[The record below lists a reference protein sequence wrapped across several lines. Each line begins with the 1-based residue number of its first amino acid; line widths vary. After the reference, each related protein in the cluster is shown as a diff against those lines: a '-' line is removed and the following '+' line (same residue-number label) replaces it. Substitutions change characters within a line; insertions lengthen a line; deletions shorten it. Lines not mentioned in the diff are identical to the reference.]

1 MIKLKPRTRI
11 ILLSVI
17 SILIVVTIVLG
28 VTYSFMQANIDS
40 SSVTEVSLSSCAN
53 ITLIDSGESI
63 DLNNS
68 YPMSRDRA
76 LQTIPYTFT
85 VTSTCPNSLG
95 FNIYVAPLNS
105 NTLDASNIH
114 YIITEH
120 NNIKNILN
128 EGILSEATNGLNDFQ
143 DYELNELNNG
153 INGTYGSIYKIYS
166 NGLHDSDLTYDLYL
180 YIDESVTNETMGQT
194 FNAGIAVKTFDY
206 NFPTINSV
214 TTSDITDSSVT
225 VTVDATAGDNSI
237 SNYYFSIDGRTYI
250 NNGNNNAYTFTDLE
264 AETEYNISVYV
275 TDTLN
280 YNSQNYNL
288 NATTEASS
296 ELALDISLGNIV
308 INEGS
313 SSNTLYVSGGGLSE
327 QVEIDNTLPIIITG
341 STEEYGIEV
350 YGGTSNITLNN
361 ASIKTSHP
369 CEDGGMCGPI
379 LLENDAVV
387 NLTIEGENDIEASV
401 TGQIYRNS
409 VGIYVPS
416 SSTLVIGGDGIL
428 NVKGGSSGI
437 GSNFDGSAGS
447 IIINSGTI
455 KAKGDGRGVGIGGY
469 GLVLVEINGGNVTAI
484 GGNVNSTNNGGG
496 AGIGGT
502 VDAFI
507 TGEIRINGG
516 TVYAQGGMLAAG
528 IGGGGMDLTYCGT
541 QSTAPNIYISDS
553 ANVTAIA
560 GGLFDIDFDTPA
572 ENIGNGGFSC

>member
-1 MIKLKPRTRI
+1 MKPRTRI

-85 VTSTCPNSLG
+85 VTSTCPNRLG

-128 EGILSEATNGLNDFQ
+128 EGILSETTNGLNDFQ

-180 YIDESVTNETMGQT
+180 YIDESATNETMGQT

-250 NNGNNNAYTFTDLE
+250 NNGNNNVYTFTDLE

-296 ELALDISLGNIV
+296 ELVLDISLGNIV

-327 QVEIDNTLPIIITG
+327 QIEINSTFPIIITG
-341 STEEYGIEV
+341 TTEAYGIEV
-350 YGGTSNITLNN
+350 YGGTSNITLSNV
-361 ASIKTSHP
+361 SIKSSHV
-369 CEDGGMCGPI
+369 CEVGGMCGPI

-387 NLTIEGENDIEASV
+387 NLTIEGENDIEASEIEFS
-401 TGQIYRNS
+401 QIFRSS

-428 NVKGGSSGI
+428 NVKGNSSGI
-437 GSNFDGSAGS
+437 GSGSGGSAGS

-455 KAKGDGRGVGIGGY
+455 NAKGDGRGAGIGGY

-484 GGNVNSTNNGGG
+484 GGNVNSTDDGGG

-502 VDAFI
+502 IDAFI

-528 IGGGGMDLTYCGT
+528 IGGGGMAPNYCGT
-541 QSTAPNIYISDS
+541 QSTAPNIYIFDS
-553 ANVTAIA
+553 ANVTAMA
-560 GGLFDIDFDTPA
+560 GGVYTEFDIPA
-572 ENIGNGGFSC
+572 ENIGKGGFSC

>member
-250 NNGNNNAYTFTDLE
+250 NNGNNNVYTFTDLE
-264 AETEYNISVYV
+264 SETEYNISVYV

-280 YNSQNYNL
+280 YTSANYNL
-288 NATTEASS
+288 NATTEAPS

-313 SSNTLYVSGGGLSE
+313 SSNTLYVSGGGLSG
-327 QVEIDNTLPIIITG
+327 QIEINSTFPIIITG
-341 STEEYGIEV
+341 TTEAYGIEV

-361 ASIKTSHP
+361 ASIKTSHT
-369 CEDGGMCGPI
+369 CEVGGVCGPI

-387 NLTIEGENDIEASV
+387 NLTIEGENNIEGS
-401 TGQIYRNS
+401 GSSISRS
-409 VGIYVPS
+409 GVGIYVPGES
-416 SSTLVIGGDGIL
+416 SLIIDGNGIL
-428 NVKGGSSGI
+428 DVFGYSTGI
-437 GSNFDGSAGS
+437 GTIYQGIMAGT

-455 KAKGDGRGVGIGGY
+455 NATGDHSAGIGGDN
-469 GLVLVEINGGNVTAI
+469 LVLVEINGGNITAI
-484 GGNVNSTNNGGG
+484 SNTYG
-496 AGIGGT
+496 AGIGG
-502 VDAFI
+502 VRNASV

-528 IGGGGMDLTYCGT
+528 IGGGGSMFMTCESQT
-541 QSTAPNIYISDS
+541 TAPNINISDN

-560 GGLFDIDFDTPA
+560 GGVYNEDMDTPA